1 MQYKP
6 KVFWQLSVIHW
17 KYDSHDRLNWST
29 WISFKLLP
37 NVNRAQTT
45 AVLDLYWSPFS
56 IILPLGSFNNAS
68 LKHLHVPLVCGCLFV
83 VSEQDCTKTTLSW
96 ISKLHFKEFENYIA
110 ELKKLH
116 LQGIAKL
123 YYAELQNIT
132 WLCWAN
138 TATAFAS
145 YISFSLLAQI
155 DYRVVQTTCKLSLYD
170 AMFPLCVFWNF

>member
-1 MQYKP
+1 MHFQLKKISWCIYCTVELLHRAMQYKP

-96 ISKLHFKEFENYIA
+96 ISKLHFEEFENYIA
-110 ELKKLH
+110 Q
-116 LQGIAKL
+116 LQNYIYK
-123 YYAELQNIT
+123 ELQNYIMLNYKT
-132 WLCWAN
+132 LPDSVEQTLQQLLHHTSAFLCLPRL
-138 TATAFAS
+138 
-145 YISFSLLAQI
+145 II
-155 DYRVVQTTCKLSLYD
+155 G
-170 AMFPLCVFWNF
+170 

>member
-1 MQYKP
+1 MHFQLKKISWCIYCTVELLHRAMQYKP

-96 ISKLHFKEFENYIA
+96 ISKLHFEEFENYIA
-110 ELKKLH
+110 Q
-116 LQGIAKL
+116 LQNYIYK
-123 YYAELQNIT
+123 ELQNYIT
-132 WLCWAN
+132 LNYKTLPDSVEQTLQQLLHHTSAFLCLPRL
-138 TATAFAS
+138 
-145 YISFSLLAQI
+145 I
-155 DYRVVQTTCKLSLYD
+155 
-170 AMFPLCVFWNF
+170 

>member
-1 MQYKP
+1 MHFQLKKISWCIYCTVELLHRAMQYKP

-96 ISKLHFKEFENYIA
+96 ISKLHFEEFENYIA
-110 ELKKLH
+110 Q
-116 LQGIAKL
+116 LQNYIYK
-123 YYAELQNIT
+123 ELQNYIT
-132 WLCWAN
+132 LNYKTLPDSVGQTLQQLLHHTSAFLCLPRL
-138 TATAFAS
+138 
-145 YISFSLLAQI
+145 II
-155 DYRVVQTTCKLSLYD
+155 G
-170 AMFPLCVFWNF
+170 